1 MKSPRNFEI
10 IKELPGPALGRV
22 GKITT
27 PHGVINTPAF
37 VPVATKATIKG
48 VLPEQMLELG
58 AQVLLSNTYHLYLEP
73 GDARVKEAGGLHK
86 LMNWQGPTMTDS
98 GGYQVFSLGVAFG
111 NKIKK
116 ITDAQSQEI
125 QLADVSKVRE
135 GRNVAEHFKPA
146 QVDPNGVTFRSHI
159 DGSAHYFTPEKSIDI
174 QHNIGA
180 DIIFAFDECT
190 APEESD
196 RYQAEALD
204 RTHRW
209 AKRSLDYHRAN
220 AVASSKQALF
230 GIVQGGRV
238 EALRKESAR
247 IIGAMDFDGFG
258 IGGSFE
264 KEDMSQAVQWVNE
277 ILPKEKPRHLLGI
290 GEPEDLFMAMER
302 GCDLFDCVAPTRLA
316 RTGTIYTT
324 RGKINLMKSQYRD
337 DFTPLDPEIDFKISN
352 TYTRGYLA
360 HLFRA
365 DEMLGS
371 VIASM
376 HNLHFITKMVDG
388 AREAMLAGTFE
399 EYRDSFLKK
408 YKGE

>member
-1 MKSPRNFEI
+1 M
-10 IKELPGPALGRV
+10 
-22 GKITT
+22 
-27 PHGVINTPAF
+27 
-37 VPVATKATIKG
+37 
-48 VLPEQMLELG
+48 
-58 AQVLLSNTYHLYLEP
+58 YLEP
-73 GDARVKEAGGLHK
+73 GDDRVKKAGGLHS

-111 NKIKK
+111 NNIKK
-116 ITDAQSQEI
+116 ITDAQAGEI
-125 QLADVSKVRE
+125 QLADTSKVRE

-146 QVDPNGVTFRSHI
+146 KVDPNGVTFRSHI

-190 APEESD
+190 APEESS

-209 AKRSLDYHRAN
+209 AKQSLEHHKAN
-220 AVASSKQALF
+220 KQASEKQALF

-238 EALRKESAR
+238 EELRKESAR
-247 IIGAMDFDGFG
+247 VIGAMDFDGFG

-264 KEDMSQAVQWVNE
+264 KEDMSKAVQWVNE

-316 RTGTIYTT
+316 RTGTIYTA
-324 RGKINLMKSQYRD
+324 RGKINLRKSAFRD
-337 DFTPLDPEIDFKISN
+337 DFTPLDPESDFEISK

-365 DEMLGS
+365 DEMLGG

-376 HNLHFITKMVDG
+376 HNLHFITSMVDG
-388 AREAMLAGTFE
+388 ARRAIHEGRFA
-399 EYRDSFLKK
+399 EYREEFLKK
-408 YKGE
+408 YNG